1 MVNGM
6 KKYRLN
12 DPDIMTSS
20 EASERWG
27 LSQSYIRQ
35 MFIKYPDKFK
45 AGTYRKFGI
54 VFVITKEGMEHLTG
68 KKELK
73 DRENGGI

>member
-1 MVNGM
+1 M
-6 KKYRLN
+6 KKERLYRLN
-12 DPDIMTSS
+12 DPDLMTSS

-27 LSQSYIRQ
+27 LAQSYVRQ

-45 AGTYRKFGI
+45 PGTYRKFGK
-54 VFVITKEGMEHLTG
+54 VFIITKEGMEHLTG